1 MTFTFILL
9 YQRPFVKKEVHG
21 LSEKNSNAAKI
32 AQREYARQWRRKN
45 PEKVRAINRRYWE
58 RRAAKLQASE
68 GRTDD
73 AKAEV

>member
-1 MTFTFILL
+1 M
-9 YQRPFVKKEVHG
+9 
-21 LSEKNSNAAKI
+21 SEKNSNAAKM

-45 PEKVRAINRRYWE
+45 PDKVRAANQRYWE